1 MTRGNPNGR
10 ILPLLTGILLL
21 LWHSTALPGTTG
33 KITGKVRDSGT
44 NEALPGANIVLEGT
58 RLGAATNIDGYFVI
72 INISPGSYTLNA
84 SLVGYHP
91 ARMTEVRVQ
100 VDLTTN
106 VEFTLTESSV
116 DIGEEVVVV
125 AERPLVQRDLTS
137 TSAKVSADEIRLYP
151 VEEVSDLVNL
161 QAGVVNGHFRGGRIG
176 EVLYMV
182 DGIPVTDLYSREAGV
197 TAETNAIEELEVIS
211 GTFNAEYGQAMSGVV
226 NQVTKTGGDHFSGSF
241 STFIGDYVTSD
252 TELFMNAGDVN
263 PTHIYDFQGS
273 LGGPL
278 IGESRFFLSGR
289 HFYNEGYLYG
299 QRRFLPT
306 DSSNFSSNDPNQWYV
321 GESGDGA
328 FVSFNPDRRSTFQAK
343 VTIPVMGSS
352 ILKLLYLGQKREYRF
367 YMHEYKYNPDGTF
380 QNFTLGHLAD
390 LSFTAV
396 FSPTTFLE
404 IHGSWYSNRNDSYVY
419 EDPYD
424 PRYPDYRRALAVS
437 GSAFLTGGAEMIQ
450 YHWETRYVSARAD
463 IVSQVTPEHQ
473 IKGGVEGRWNRL
485 WVHNF
490 GIRNDQATGFKPIPV
505 EHGNSQFAHAWV
517 EPRQY
522 AAYVQDKM
530 EFDRLIVNL
539 GVRFDY
545 FKPNADV
552 LLEQLRLGE
561 DPVTTPAEEELQFSP
576 RFGLA
581 YPITDRGVLHLSY
594 GHFFQVPPFELL
606 YMNTASYN
614 INVTE
619 SFQVGNPGLLSQ
631 RTIAYELGL
640 QQQLTDDLKID
651 VVGFYKDMRNLI
663 GTEVFDIGN
672 GTKYS
677 QYVNRDHG
685 NSRGFIISLTR
696 RPTGFFSGTIDYTFQ
711 IAEGNASDPNSV
723 YLDNQTDP
731 PVQSQKQL
739 APLDWDR
746 THTLNFTAT
755 FGARDNYAFTLIG
768 RFGSGLPYTPAFQ
781 NQRTGLL
788 NSENRPLLSTVD
800 LYATK
805 FFAIGSTQ
813 LSVFLK
819 IYNLFDTRNELEVFT
834 DTGRATSSLAANY
847 EGQPRG
853 INTIEEYYRRPDFFS
868 EPRRILIGAAFNF

>member
-1 MTRGNPNGR
+1 MTSGTKKSRL
-10 ILPLLTGILLL
+10 LPLLTGILTL
-21 LWHSTALPGTTG
+21 LWPAAALSGTTG
-33 KITGKVRDSGT
+33 KITGKVLDSGT
-44 NEALPGANIVLEGT
+44 DEPLIGANVVLEGT
-58 RLGAATNIDGYFVI
+58 RLGAATDVGGQFVI
-72 INISPGSYTLNA
+72 INIPPGTYTLNA
-84 SLVGYHP
+84 SLLGYHT
-91 ARMTEVRVQ
+91 AKMTGVRVQ
-100 VDLTTN
+100 VDLTTS
-106 VEFTLTESSV
+106 VQFTLTESSIELG
-116 DIGEEVVVV
+116 DEIVVV
-125 AERPLVQRDLTS
+125 AEQPLVQRDLTS
-137 TSAKVSADEIRLYP
+137 TSAKVSADEIKAYP
-151 VEEVSDLVNL
+151 VENISDLVNL
-161 QAGVVNGHFRGGRIG
+161 QAGVVEGHFRGGRIG

-226 NQVTKTGGDHFSGSF
+226 NQVTKTGSDRLTGSLSGY
-241 STFIGDYVTSD
+241 IGDYLSSD
-252 TELFMNAGDVN
+252 TEIFMNVGDFS
-263 PTHIYDFQGS
+263 PTQIYNVEGT

-278 IGESRFFLSGR
+278 PGEMRFFLSAR
-289 HFYNEGYLYG
+289 HFNNEGFLYG
-299 QRRFLPT
+299 QRVFLPT
-306 DSSNFSSNDPNQWYV
+306 DSSDFSSNDPNEWYV
-321 GESGDGA
+321 GASGDGA
-328 FVSFNPDRRSTFQAK
+328 YVSMNPDRRTTLQTK
-343 VTIPVMGSS
+343 LTVPVMGASL
-352 ILKLLYLGQKREYRF
+352 LKLLYLGQKREGRQYL
-367 YMHEYKYNPDGTF
+367 HSYKYNPDGAYW
-380 QNFTLGHLAD
+380 NYTLGHLAD
-390 LSFTAV
+390 ASFTAV

-404 IHGSWYSNRNDSYVY
+404 MHGSWYSNRNDSYVF

-437 GSAFLTGGAEMIQ
+437 GAAFLTGGAEMTQ
-450 YHWETRYVSARAD
+450 YHWETRYIAAKAD
-463 IVSQVTPEHQ
+463 IVSQITGEHQ
-473 IKGGVEGRWNRL
+473 IKSGFEGKWHRL

-505 EHGNSQFAHAWV
+505 EHGSSDFTHGSV
-517 EPRQY
+517 EPRQF
-522 AAYVQDKM
+522 AAYAQDKM

-552 LLEQLRLGE
+552 LIKQLQLGE
-561 DPVTTPAEEELQFSP
+561 EPQVAPAEKEMQFSP

-581 YPITDRGVLHLSY
+581 YPITDQGVLHLSY

-606 YMNTASYN
+606 YLNNDYN

-640 QQQLTDDLKID
+640 QQQLTEDLKID

-663 GTEVFDIGN
+663 GTEIFDIGN

-677 QYVNRDHG
+677 RYVNRDYG
-685 NSRGFIISLTR
+685 NARGFIISLTK

-746 THTLNFTAT
+746 THSLNFTAT
-755 FGARDNYAFTLIG
+755 FGAQDNYAFTLIG
-768 RFGSGLPYTPAFQ
+768 RFGSGLPYTPAYQ

-788 NSENRPLLSTVD
+788 NSENRPMIATVD
-800 LYATK
+800 LFATK
-805 FFAIGSTQ
+805 YFAVGPTQ
-813 LSVFLK
+813 VSLFLK
-819 IYNLFDTRNELEVFT
+819 VYNLFDTRNELEIFT

-868 EPRRILIGAAFNF
+868 EPRRVLIGAAFSF